1 MNEQLTPAMQRRAQV
16 LQRYLCAMESGDI
29 DTIATV
35 LNEAEQD
42 SALEQMI
49 LEINAVYQ
57 FEDLAA
63 VQSADVAM
71 IRQIFLNTLPEV
83 QATRTEELVA
93 QPRDQKD
100 IPVYAPSQVAL
111 EEIPD
116 SAEETVATGRPA
128 LKALPVRRAT
138 IQVLPAR
145 KVAQRK
151 WYRAPRSWMV
161 AAIAAVLIVLVLV
174 PNSSVL
180 ANQFL
185 SLFRVQH
192 FQTVQVTKQDIQT
205 LASRP
210 IPSLQDLGAL
220 TVQPGSLQT
229 DDDLTEAQ
237 AAQRV
242 SFPLLLPHYLPRG
255 IPTTPDFSVM
265 SSGQATFT
273 FNANKARTFF
283 TKNGY
288 GNVNIP
294 ANLDGATFELTIK
307 AGVMIAYGNQTDTQ
321 FMVVEM
327 PSPLIRAI
335 GSASLE
341 ELRNVALSL
350 PGLPPQ
356 LVAQLKQIDL
366 SSGIVPLPV
375 PSGVDSQTIT
385 VHGTSGLLLT
395 RSISTTI
402 KQLKQF
408 PAGSAVVWQT
418 QNIIYAVGGT
428 VSDTNQLLTSA
439 NSLK

>member
-1 MNEQLTPAMQRRAQV
+1 MNEQLTPAMQWRTQV
-16 LQRYLCAMESGDI
+16 LQRYLCAMESGDV

-35 LNEAEQD
+35 LSEAEQD
-42 SALEQMI
+42 QALERMI
-49 LEINAVYQ
+49 LEINEVYQ
-57 FEDLAA
+57 FEDHTL
-63 VQSADVAM
+63 VQPADIAM
-71 IRQIFLNTLPEV
+71 IQQQLFPNTLP
-83 QATRTEELVA
+83 
-93 QPRDQKD
+93 
-100 IPVYAPSQVAL
+100 SQVVLNEAP
-111 EEIPD
+111 EPVEV
-116 SAEETVATGRPA
+116 SGAAARPA

-138 IQVLPAR
+138 TQVLPAR
-145 KVAQRK
+145 KVAPRK

-185 SLFRVQH
+185 ALFRVQH
-192 FQTVQVTKQDIQT
+192 FQTVQVTKQDMQT
-205 LASRP
+205 LSSRP
-210 IPSLQDLGAL
+210 IPSLQDLGTL

-229 DDDLTEAQ
+229 DEGLTEAQ
-237 AAQRV
+237 AAQKV
-242 SFPLLLPHYLPRG
+242 NFPLLLPHYLPRG

-265 SSGQATFT
+265 SGGQATFT
-273 FNANKARTFF
+273 FNASKARTFF

-294 ANLDGATFELTIK
+294 ANLDGATFELTIS

-327 PSPLIRAI
+327 PSPLIRAT

-350 PGLPPQ
+350 PGLPSQ

-375 PSGVDSQTIT
+375 PSGIDSRTIT

-395 RSISTTI
+395 RNISTSI

-418 QNIIYAVGGT
+418 RNIIYAVGGT

-439 NSLK
+439 NSLR